1 MSGRII
7 VELGQMTVTPRIM
20 RLRCFVGIPCQLPDA
35 AQPLIEEPK
44 DRLADRKN
52 VILIAKPYDTNEL
65 PDLINSMMLR
75 EPKTD

>member
-1 MSGRII
+1 M
-7 VELGQMTVTPRIM
+7 TPRIM

-35 AQPLIEEPK
+35 AQPLLEELK

>member
-1 MSGRII
+1 
-7 VELGQMTVTPRIM
+7 MTVTPRIM

-35 AQPLIEEPK
+35 AQPLLEELK

>member
-1 MSGRII
+1 
-7 VELGQMTVTPRIM
+7 M

-35 AQPLIEEPK
+35 AQPLLEELK

>member
-1 MSGRII
+1 
-7 VELGQMTVTPRIM
+7 M
-20 RLRCFVGIPCQLPDA
+20 RLRCFLGIACQLPDA
-35 AQPLIEEPK
+35 AQPLLEELK

>member
-1 MSGRII
+1 
-7 VELGQMTVTPRIM
+7 M

-35 AQPLIEEPK
+35 AQPLIEELK

>member
-1 MSGRII
+1 
-7 VELGQMTVTPRIM
+7 M